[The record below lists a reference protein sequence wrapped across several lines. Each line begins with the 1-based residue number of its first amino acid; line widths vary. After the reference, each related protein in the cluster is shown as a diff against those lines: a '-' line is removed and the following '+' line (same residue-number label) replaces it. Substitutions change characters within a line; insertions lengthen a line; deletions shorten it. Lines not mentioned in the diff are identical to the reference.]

1 MKGVISMMGY
11 GYGMSWFGMII
22 PLLLIGLIIYAVV
35 KLTQSNSINNN
46 TKNIKLNDAIDILN
60 QRFANGE
67 ISEEE
72 YMKKK
77 KMIRD

>member
-1 MKGVISMMGY
+1 MMGYNY
-11 GYGMSWFGMII
+11 GYGMNWFGMVI
-22 PLLLIGLIIYAVV
+22 PFLLIALIIYVV
-35 KLTQSNSINNN
+35 FKFAQGSNINNS
-46 TKNIKLNDAIDILN
+46 TKKSLGNDAIDILN

-77 KMIRD
+77 KMIREW

>member
-1 MKGVISMMGY
+1 MKGVVSMMGY

-35 KLTQSNSINNN
+35 KLTQSSSINNN

-60 QRFANGE
+60 QRLASGE

>member
-1 MKGVISMMGY
+1 MMGY

-22 PLLLIGLIIYAVV
+22 PLLLIGLIIYVV
-35 KLTQSNSINNN
+35 MKLTQSSSINNN

-60 QRFANGE
+60 QRFASGE